1 MTYILG
7 GGGEQQGGVAT
18 ILSQNITQNKHV
30 MLGGEKL
37 NVATSL
43 GKKIVP

>member
-1 MTYILG
+1 MTYIL

-18 ILSQNITQNKHV
+18 TLSQNITQNKRV
-30 MLGGEKL
+30 MLGGEKQ
-37 NVATSL
+37 NVPTTL